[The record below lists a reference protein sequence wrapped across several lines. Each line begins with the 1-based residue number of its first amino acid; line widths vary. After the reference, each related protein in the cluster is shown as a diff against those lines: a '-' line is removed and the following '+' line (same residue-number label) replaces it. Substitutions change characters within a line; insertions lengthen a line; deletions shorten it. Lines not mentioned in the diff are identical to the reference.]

1 MNDLVHKALVLSFY
15 LAGVPL
21 GVVTLTGLVVSVLQA
36 ATQIQDQTIA
46 IVPKM
51 LSIVIVLY
59 LAGSWMISELEELFL
74 DVLSQLPHLAAHA
87 GG

>member
-1 MNDLVHKALVLSFY
+1 MNELVHRSLILSFY

-21 GVVTLTGLVVSVLQA
+21 AAVTLTGLIVSVLQA

-51 LSIVIVLY
+51 ITIVLV
-59 LAGSWMISELEELFL
+59 LFLGGSWMLAELQELFAE
-74 DVLSQLPHLAAHA
+74 VLGVLPGLAQAR
-87 GG
+87 G